1 MRFPLI
7 SNTQA
12 PAVLRSLFARRPE
25 IPVCILIFALVAPA
39 HFFAQPFEALIII
52 IVVITTTTTAATA
65 TSA

>member
-52 IVVITTTTTAATA
+52 VVITTTTTAATA